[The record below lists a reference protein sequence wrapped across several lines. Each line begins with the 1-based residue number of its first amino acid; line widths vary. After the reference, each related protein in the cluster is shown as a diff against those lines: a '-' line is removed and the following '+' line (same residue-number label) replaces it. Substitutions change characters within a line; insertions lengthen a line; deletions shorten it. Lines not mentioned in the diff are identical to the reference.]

1 MRPFLP
7 RFLPRPLLP
16 VTLALILT
24 ACSSLPQPHWPPLD
38 DLDDDALH
46 AWLQHQG
53 IVPQQSRVQ
62 EAAAAPSLIST
73 VMGLIGTPYVRG
85 GTSAATGF
93 DCSGFVQ
100 SVYAEVT
107 GLRLPR
113 IARDQARAT
122 QTIGRAQLQPGDLV
136 FFNTLGKRFSH
147 VGIYVGEGNFVHSPR
162 PGASV
167 RLESM
172 RKRYW
177 ASRFNGA
184 RRVPVPL
191 P

>member
-1 MRPFLP
+1 MRPSFP
-7 RFLPRPLLP
+7 RLLLP
-16 VTLALILT
+16 AALALLLT
-24 ACSSLPQPHWPPLD
+24 ACSSPPQPHWQPLD

-53 IVPQQSRVQ
+53 IVPQQSRVA
-62 EAAAAPSLIST
+62 EAAVAAPSLIST
-73 VMGLIGTPYVRG
+73 VMGLIGTPYARG

-122 QTIGRAQLQPGDLV
+122 KTIGRAELQPGDLV
-136 FFNTLGKRFSH
+136 FFNTLGQRFSH
-147 VGIYVGEGNFVHSPR
+147 VGIYVGDGNFVHSPR

-184 RRVPVPL
+184 RRVLL